1 MGVTTHE
8 KGQIMVDYSAEDLT
22 LEEKASLTSGS
33 DFWNTQ
39 AVERV
44 GVPAVM
50 VTDGPH
56 GLRKQTGATDNL
68 GFADSVPATC
78 FPPGRWSGLVDGSRP
93 GRAGG

>member
-1 MGVTTHE
+1 MTTTASPAL
-8 KGQIMVDYSAEDLT
+8 DPAEVLARLT
-22 LEEKASLTSGS
+22 LEEKASLLDGS

-56 GLRKQTGATDNL
+56 GLRKQIAA
-68 GFADSVPATC
+68 ADREAAAP
-78 FPPGRWSGLVDGSRP
+78 
-93 GRAGG
+93 